1 MSNLFDT
8 SPEHVLVTGA
18 TGFIG
23 RLLVRTLLANGK
35 LITVLTR
42 NPASAGKLFN
52 GKVQCVAALNTLPPD
67 CHFDVIVNLAGAR
80 ILGARWSAHRKAVLR
95 QSRIGLTQ
103 TVIDWI
109 ARAQTKPRLLLSA
122 SAIGYYGIQPQ
133 GDDAQLSEDNPAQA
147 IFMSQLCQEWEQ
159 CAAQA
164 SRSGVAVRLMRF
176 GFVLG
181 KQGSLP
187 LMMLPVRLGLGGAL
201 GSGAQ
206 WLSWIHVEDILRA
219 MAFLWNQPALAQ
231 PVLAFNFTAP
241 QAVHQKQFM
250 QIAAGILHRPCLL
263 TTPALPVKV
272 LLGEQ
277 AALLLEGQRVVPAAL
292 QALGFE
298 FAFPALPP
306 ALKNLL

>member
-1 MSNLFDT
+1 MSNPFDT
-8 SPEHVLVTGA
+8 SPEQVLVTGA

-23 RLLVRTLLANGK
+23 QLLVRALLANGK
-35 LITVLTR
+35 QVTVLTR
-42 NPASAGKLFN
+42 NPVSAGKLFG
-52 GKVQCVAALNTLPPD
+52 GKVRCVAALNILPPQ

-109 ARAQTKPRLLLSA
+109 ARAPTKPRLLLSA
-122 SAIGYYGIQPQ
+122 SAIGNYGIQAQ
-133 GDDAQLSEDNPAQA
+133 GDDAGLTESSPGQA

-159 CAAQA
+159 AAAQA
-164 SRSGVAVRLMRF
+164 SQFGVAVRLMRF

-206 WLSWIHVEDILRA
+206 WLSWIHVEDILGA
-219 MAFLWNQPALAQ
+219 MAFLWNRPELAQ

-250 QIAAGILHRPCLL
+250 QIAANVLHRPCLL
-263 TTPALPVKV
+263 TTPALPVRL

-298 FAFPALPP
+298 FAYPQLKP